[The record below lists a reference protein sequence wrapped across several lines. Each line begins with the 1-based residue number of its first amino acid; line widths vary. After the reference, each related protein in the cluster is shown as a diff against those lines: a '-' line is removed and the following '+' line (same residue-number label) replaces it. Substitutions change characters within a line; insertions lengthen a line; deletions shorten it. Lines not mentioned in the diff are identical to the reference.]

1 MKTIKWI
8 TILSCILL
16 AQCSSSNIVSSWR
29 TSAPANLETGRIV
42 VVGII
47 KEQDKSLHKQMENH
61 LADDLCN
68 LGYDAISSTELY
80 GDKTF
85 EGLDEQ
91 QVLSKLK
98 QNDIA
103 AVLTIVLLSKQ
114 KEKYRVPKSMF
125 DLEDRYNTSNFSIY
139 YTAIYGKIYE
149 EGYYVNDTNYFWESN
164 LFTVSDQKLV
174 YSVQTQSFNPFNKAS
189 LAHEYGKLIISDMIE
204 NNIIK
209 DIHKRRE

>member
-1 MKTIKWI
+1 MSFWKASGAT
-8 TILSCILL
+8 
-16 AQCSSSNIVSSWR
+16 
-29 TSAPANLETGRIV
+29 NLETGRIV
-42 VVGII
+42 VVGIL

-68 LGYDAISSTELY
+68 LGYDAISSIELY
-80 GDKTF
+80 GVKTL
-85 EGLDEQ
+85 EGLDEKQ
-91 QVLSKLK
+91 IISKLSN
-98 QNDIA
+98 NDIT

-114 KEKYRVPKSMF
+114 KEKYHVPKSMF
-125 DLEDRYNTSNFSIY
+125 DLEDRYNSNDFSIY
-139 YTAIYGKIYE
+139 YTAIYNRIYE

-164 LFTVSDQKLV
+164 LFSVSDQKLL

-189 LAHEYGKLIISDMIE
+189 LAHEYGKLIIYDMLE

>member
-8 TILSCILL
+8 TILSCVLL
-16 AQCSSSNIVSSWR
+16 VQCSSSNIVSSWKASVP
-29 TSAPANLETGRIV
+29 TNVETGRIV

-68 LGYDAISSTELY
+68 LGYDAISSIELY
-80 GDKTF
+80 GVKAF
-85 EGLDEQ
+85 EGLDEKQ
-91 QVLSKLK
+91 IISKLRK
-98 QNDIA
+98 NDIA

-114 KEKYRVPKSMF
+114 KEKYHVPKSMF
-125 DLEDRYNTSNFSIY
+125 DLEDRYDTSDFSIY
-139 YTAIYGKIYE
+139 YTAIYNKIYE

-164 LFTVSDQKLV
+164 LFSVLDQKLI
-174 YSVQTQSFNPFNKAS
+174 YSVETQFFNPFNKAS
-189 LAHEYGKLIISDMIE
+189 LAHEYGKLIIYDMLE

-209 DIHKRRE
+209 DIHKKRE